1 MQPHSGVQVHPC
13 IELPVAAKKQYCKR
27 KNIYISLKV
36 FDTGIVR
43 LCFHKFLELFYNKK
57 TILQKIYFMKFH
69 FWSETETSLCYKF
82 LLFSEIS
89 WIILHHLTSKID
101 YEISATG
108 NYFLLNLINLCNP
121 FFVVQEA
128 RIACRVDGSPIFLF
142 TLRNASFPGNAQ
154 AVGGKCH
161 SNQTRND

>member
-1 MQPHSGVQVHPC
+1 
-13 IELPVAAKKQYCKR
+13 
-27 KNIYISLKV
+27 
-36 FDTGIVR
+36 
-43 LCFHKFLELFYNKK
+43 
-57 TILQKIYFMKFH
+57 MKFH

-108 NYFLLNLINLCNP
+108 NYFVLNLIKLSNP

-128 RIACRVDGSPIFLF
+128 RIACRVDGGPIFLF
-142 TLRNASFPGNAQ
+142 ALGDASFPGNAQ
-154 AVGGKCH
+154 AVGGKRR

>member
-1 MQPHSGVQVHPC
+1 LTIFLTFGTALLSHFGKTGASVQPHSGVQVHPC

-57 TILQKIYFMKFH
+57 TILQKIYFLKFH

-101 YEISATG
+101 YEISAT
-108 NYFLLNLINLCNP
+108 YR
-121 FFVVQEA
+121 Q
-128 RIACRVDGSPIFLF
+128 LF
-142 TLRNASFPGNAQ
+142 SIQF
-154 AVGGKCH
+154 
-161 SNQTRND
+161 D

>member
-1 MQPHSGVQVHPC
+1 M
-13 IELPVAAKKQYCKR
+13 
-27 KNIYISLKV
+27 
-36 FDTGIVR
+36 
-43 LCFHKFLELFYNKK
+43 
-57 TILQKIYFMKFH
+57 ILQKIYFLKFH

-108 NYFLLNLINLCNP
+108 NNFLFNLTKLFNP

-154 AVGGKCH
+154 AVGGKRR
-161 SNQTRND
+161 SNQTGND